1 MELDVHSSCF
11 LFFVYFKM
19 LACYLKCHT
28 NLNFFY
34 SVVECEIG
42 SPKGLRLRFGVLN
55 VKTLLSIPN

>member
-1 MELDVHSSCF
+1 MELVVHSSCF

-19 LACYLKCHT
+19 LACYLKHDS
-28 NLNFFY
+28 NLNFLN

-42 SPKGLRLRFGVLN
+42 SPKVLRLRFGILN